1 MTQTESGRWHL
12 NGVTPE
18 ELLLRLP
25 GMGRLMVIFREN
37 GVTHERIGLVETAA
51 VHDGKVTLGG
61 DCHDAKIEPAALSG
75 VVFDTGSEMQ
85 GRVYPRIE
93 FIADGDAPVVAV
105 VGMDGPDPFVSAVG
119 GAGRSTASPRGSLRP
134 SDMSEQSE
142 PETDPGHIFLNGLQG
157 AEVEITA
164 RRSGFSQAWQGRVE
178 AVKPSMGFSNI
189 MTSDF
194 HLHLKAGS
202 VSDWQEEDGETF
214 ALDEK
219 GRRTGLAIRR
229 VGVSR

>member
-1 MTQTESGRWHL
+1 MTQPESGRWHL
-12 NGVTPE
+12 DGVRPQ

-37 GVTHERIGLVETAA
+37 GVTHERIGLVETADLD
-51 VHDGKVTLGG
+51 DGVVTLGG
-61 DCHDAKIEPAALSG
+61 DCHDAKIELAALSG

-85 GRVYPRIE
+85 GKIYPRIE

-105 VGMDGPDPFVSAVG
+105 VGMDGPDPFVSAVD
-119 GAGRSTASPRGSLRP
+119 GAGRSEASPRGSLRP
-134 SDMSEQSE
+134 SDVSEQPK
-142 PETDPGHIFLNGLQG
+142 PETDLGHIFLNGLQG
-157 AEVEITA
+157 AQVEITA

-178 AVKPSMGFSNI
+178 AVRPSMGFSNI
-189 MTSDF
+189 MTADF
-194 HLHLKAGS
+194 HLHLKTGS
-202 VSDWQEEDGETF
+202 VSDWQEEDGETR

-219 GRRTGLAIRR
+219 GMPTGLAIRR